1 MDKDRLKKICELALE
16 SRNIII
22 SEFNVIPTQK
32 FDEEKD
38 IWVPNSYS
46 LFLSLKRKEE
56 PNLKNLDDNVTY
68 GSLAIEYSDV
78 EYLLESLLGFE
89 CCVDFQ

>member
-16 SRNIII
+16 SRNLII
-22 SEFNVIPTQK
+22 SNFTVIPTQK
-32 FDEEKD
+32 FDEEKN

-56 PNLKNLDDNVTY
+56 PNLEKLDGDITY
-68 GSLAIEYSDV
+68 LSLATEFSDV
-78 EYLLESLLGFE
+78 EYLLESLLGFQ